1 MSTIT
6 ILGATGNVGSKT
18 VNNLLGKNHTLRLIA
33 RHADKLQQFEGKKGV
48 ELYAGDSLNSD
59 FLSEVMKGS
68 NVVMLMM
75 PADLHADSIADYQD
89 KLGKAQIEAIKKSEV
104 KKVLFISSV
113 GGHTEDHTGIVAGL
127 SRQELRLQALEG
139 VDVLILRPSYFME
152 NLLASVSLI
161 KSAGINGSSLK
172 ADKFFPIIATQDVA
186 KVAAENLNDLSW
198 SGKKVLP
205 LLGSKD
211 YSMSEIT
218 NVLGK
223 AIGKPD
229 LNYVQFSYDEEKKAM
244 QQWGISESVAQAFV
258 GLTEGINIGRFDTEK
273 RNAESTTSTTI
284 EDFAKTFAAV
294 YNSN

>member
-1 MSTIT
+1 M
-6 ILGATGNVGSKT
+6 
-18 VNNLLGKNHTLRLIA
+18 
-33 RHADKLQQFEGKKGV
+33 
-48 ELYAGDSLNSD
+48 
-59 FLSEVMKGS
+59 
-68 NVVMLMM
+68 
-75 PADLHADSIADYQD
+75 
-89 KLGKAQIEAIKKSEV
+89 
-104 KKVLFISSV
+104 
-113 GGHTEDHTGIVAGL
+113 
-127 SRQELRLQALEG
+127 
-139 VDVLILRPSYFME
+139 
-152 NLLASVSLI
+152 
-161 KSAGINGSSLK
+161 K

>member
-18 VNNLLGKNHTLRLIA
+18 VNNLLGKNHTLKLIA
-33 RHADKLQQFEGKKGV
+33 RHADKLQQFAGKTGV

-59 FLSEVMKGS
+59 FLAGVMKGS
-68 NVVMLMM
+68 NAVMLMM
-75 PADLHADSIADYQD
+75 PADMHADSIADYQD
-89 KLGKAQIEAIKKSEV
+89 QLGKAQIEAIKKSEV

-113 GGHTEDHTGIVAGL
+113 GGHTEDRTGIVAGL
-127 SRQELRLQALEG
+127 SRQEVRLRALEG

-152 NLLASVSLI
+152 NLLANISII
-161 KSAGINGSSLK
+161 KTAGINGSSLNP
-172 ADKFFPIIATQDVA
+172 DKSFPIIATQDVA

-198 SGKKVLP
+198 DGKKVLP

-211 YSMSEIT
+211 YNMNEVTI
-218 NVLGK
+218 VLGK

-229 LNYVQFSYDEEKKAM
+229 LNYVQFSYDEAKKAM

-273 RNAESTTSTTI
+273 RNTESTTATTL
-284 EDFAKTFAAV
+284 EDFAKTFAFV
-294 YNSN
+294 YNQN

>member
-139 VDVLILRPSYFME
+139 VDVLTLRPSYFME